1 MADDGVARDAVSEA
15 TQREVDEAI
24 RRAEQGDDGD
34 DILVPD

>member
-1 MADDGVARDAVSEA
+1 MADDGAARDAVSEA

-24 RRAEQGDDGD
+24 RRVEEADDGD